1 VKGVLQGAPF
11 WFRPVSIA
19 GYSMRASSRRKPLVA
34 LLQPYLL
41 IAPTLILVLM
51 FNVVPAIRTVN
62 DSLHKPAR
70 GLNAAG
76 KPPEF
81 VGTQNFRDLFDHG
94 HYMGSRFLRAFRN
107 TIVFALATVT
117 VGVPLGLLLALLLN
131 HKQSLLGVWRCAVCY
146 PSLLPLIGA
155 ASIWSFIVSDSIGL
169 ANAVLRSLGHPGLNW
184 LGDRNLVLLS
194 VIIVNIWKQAGYFM
208 IFFLAGLQ
216 NIPRDI
222 YEAASLDGAGEM
234 QQFAALTL
242 PLLRRT
248 LLFVIVIAFIFA
260 FQTVEQLQALGE
272 GGPNDSANLLLYLIF
287 QNISERRNWGYVN
300 AMTIVLIGVVLTFT
314 ISNFLLFE
322 RDEND

>member
-1 VKGVLQGAPF
+1 MRVR
-11 WFRPVSIA
+11 RP
-19 GYSMRASSRRKPLVA
+19 RRPLVTI
-34 LLQPYLL
+34 LQPYLL
-41 IAPTLILVLM
+41 IAPTLLLVLM

-81 VGTQNFRDLFDHG
+81 VGWDNYRDIFDAS
-94 HYMGSRFLRAFRN
+94 HYMGGRFLRTFRN
-107 TIVFALATVT
+107 TVVFALATVGI
-117 VGVPLGLLLALLLN
+117 GVPLGLALALMLN
-131 HKQSLLGVWRCAVCY
+131 RQQKLLGLWRFAVFY

-155 ASIWSFIVSDSIGL
+155 ASIWSFIFSDSIGL
-169 ANAVLRSLGHPGLNW
+169 ANAVLKSHGHPGLNW
-184 LGDRNLVLLS
+184 LGDRNLVLMS
-194 VIIVNIWKQAGYFM
+194 VIIINIWKQAGYFM

-222 YEAASLDGAGEM
+222 YEAAALDGADAR
-234 QQFAALTL
+234 QQLTYLTL

-248 LLFVIVIAFIFA
+248 LLFVIVIAFTFA

-272 GGPNDSANLLLYLIF
+272 GGPADSANLLLYLIF

-314 ISNFLLFE
+314 LSNFLLFE
-322 RDEND
+322 REETDS

>member
-1 VKGVLQGAPF
+1 
-11 WFRPVSIA
+11 
-19 GYSMRASSRRKPLVA
+19 MRKPSPRKSLIA
-34 LLQPYLL
+34 HLQPYIL
-41 IAPTLILVLM
+41 IAPTLTLVLM
-51 FNVVPAIRTVN
+51 FNVTPAIRTVT

-76 KPPEF
+76 KPPEY
-81 VGTQNFRDLFDHG
+81 VGLQNFHDLFDES
-94 HYMGSRFLRAFRN
+94 HYMGGRFLRAFRN
-107 TIVFALATVT
+107 TIVFALATVGI
-117 VGVPLGLLLALLLN
+117 GVPLGLLLALLLN
-131 HKQSLLGVWRCAVCY
+131 HQQPLLGFWRFAVFY

-155 ASIWSFIVSDSIGL
+155 ASIWSFIFSDSIGL
-169 ANAVLRSLGHPGLNW
+169 ANAVLKSLGHPGLNW
-184 LGDRNLVLLS
+184 LGDRNLVLMS
-194 VIIVNIWKQAGYFM
+194 VAVVNIWKQAGYFM

-222 YEAASLDGAGEM
+222 YEAAALDGASDL

-272 GGPNDSANLLLYLIF
+272 GGPADSANLLLYLIF

-300 AMTIVLIGVVLTFT
+300 AMTIVLIGAVLAFT
-314 ISNFLLFE
+314 LSNFVLFE
-322 RDEND
+322 RDEGNR

>member
-1 VKGVLQGAPF
+1 
-11 WFRPVSIA
+11 
-19 GYSMRASSRRKPLVA
+19 MRAQSPRHSFFSH
-34 LLQPYLL
+34 LQPYLL

-51 FNVVPAIRTVN
+51 FNVLPAIKTVT
-62 DSLHKPAR
+62 DSLHRPAR

-76 KPPEF
+76 KAPDY
-81 VGTQNFRDLFDHG
+81 VGLQNFHDLFDET
-94 HYMGSRFLRAFRN
+94 HYMGARFQRAFRN
-107 TIVFALATVT
+107 TIVFALATV
-117 VGVPLGLLLALLLN
+117 VIGVPLGLLLALLLN
-131 HKQSLLGVWRCAVCY
+131 HKQPLLGLWRFAVFY

-155 ASIWSFIVSDSIGL
+155 ASIWSFIFSDSIGL
-169 ANAVLRSLGHPGLNW
+169 ANAVLKSLGHPGLNW
-184 LGDRNLVLLS
+184 LGDRNLALLS

-216 NIPRDI
+216 HIPRDI
-222 YEAASLDGAGEM
+222 YESASLDGASDL
-234 QQFAALTL
+234 QQFASLTL

-248 LLFVIVIAFIFA
+248 LLFVIVISFIFA

-314 ISNFLLFE
+314 IANILLFE
-322 RDEND
+322 RDESN

>member
-1 VKGVLQGAPF
+1 
-11 WFRPVSIA
+11 
-19 GYSMRASSRRKPLVA
+19 MRAQTPRKPLVSY
-34 LLQPYLL
+34 LQPYLL

-51 FNVVPAIRTVN
+51 FNVLPAIRTVS
-62 DSLHKPAR
+62 DSTHRPAR

-76 KPPEF
+76 KAPDY
-81 VGTQNFRDLFDHG
+81 VGLQNFRDLFDET
-94 HYMGSRFLRAFRN
+94 HYMGARFQRTFRN
-107 TIVFALATVT
+107 TLVFALATV
-117 VGVPLGLLLALLLN
+117 VIGVPLGLLLALLLN
-131 HKQSLLGVWRCAVCY
+131 REQVLLGLWRFAVFY

-155 ASIWSFIVSDSIGL
+155 ASIWSFIFSDSIGL
-169 ANAVLRSLGHPGLNW
+169 ANAVLKSLGHPGLNW

-222 YEAASLDGAGEM
+222 YESASLDGASDL

-248 LLFVIVIAFIFA
+248 LLFVIVISFIFA

-314 ISNFLLFE
+314 IANFLLFE
-322 RDEND
+322 RDESN

>member
-1 VKGVLQGAPF
+1 
-11 WFRPVSIA
+11 
-19 GYSMRASSRRKPLVA
+19 M
-34 LLQPYLL
+34 LQPYLL

-51 FNVVPAIRTVN
+51 FNVAPAIRTVN
-62 DSLHKPAR
+62 DSFYKPAR
-70 GLNAAG
+70 GLNAASRA
-76 KPPEF
+76 PEY
-81 VGTQNFRDLFDHG
+81 VGLRNFQDLFDEG
-94 HYMGSRFLRAFRN
+94 HYLGARFRRSFRN
-107 TIVFALATVT
+107 TIIFALATVA

-131 HKQSLLGVWRCAVCY
+131 HQQPLLGVWRFAVFY

-155 ASIWSFIVSDSIGL
+155 ASIWSFIFSDSIGL

-194 VIIVNIWKQAGYFM
+194 VIVVNIWKQAGYFM

-222 YEAASLDGAGEM
+222 YEAASLDGAGDR
-234 QQFAALTL
+234 QQFTALTL

-248 LLFVIVIAFIFA
+248 LLFVIVVSFIFA

-287 QNISERRNWGYVN
+287 QNIAERRKLGLRQRHDDC
-300 AMTIVLIGVVLTFT
+300 AHRRRADLHHQQFPAL
-314 ISNFLLFE
+314 
-322 RDEND
+322 

>member
-1 VKGVLQGAPF
+1 
-11 WFRPVSIA
+11 
-19 GYSMRASSRRKPLVA
+19 MRAQSPRKPLVSI
-34 LLQPYLL
+34 LQPYLL

-51 FNVVPAIRTVN
+51 FNVLPAVKTAT
-62 DSLHKPAR
+62 DSLHRPAR

-76 KPPEF
+76 KAPDF
-81 VGTQNFRDLFDHG
+81 VGLQNFHDLFDES
-94 HYMGSRFLRAFRN
+94 HYMGARFLRTFRN
-107 TIVFALATVT
+107 TLVFALATVAI
-117 VGVPLGLLLALLLN
+117 GVPLGLLLALLLN
-131 HKQSLLGVWRCAVCY
+131 HKQPLLGVWRFAVFY

-155 ASIWSFIVSDSIGL
+155 ASIWSFIFSDSIGL
-169 ANAVLRSLGHPGLNW
+169 ANAVLKSLGHPGLNW

-222 YEAASLDGAGEM
+222 YEAASMDGASDM
-234 QQFAALTL
+234 QQLAALTL

-248 LLFVIVIAFIFA
+248 LLFVIVISFIFA

-287 QNISERRNWGYVN
+287 QNIAERRNWGYVN
-300 AMTIVLIGVVLTFT
+300 AMTIVLIGVVLSFT
-314 ISNFLLFE
+314 IANFLLFE
-322 RDEND
+322 REESH

>member
-1 VKGVLQGAPF
+1 
-11 WFRPVSIA
+11 
-19 GYSMRASSRRKPLVA
+19 MRASSRRKPLVA
-34 LLQPYLL
+34 LLQPYML

-76 KPPEF
+76 KPPEY
-81 VGTQNFRDLFDHG
+81 VGTQNFRDLFDRG
-94 HYMGSRFLRAFRN
+94 HYWGSRFLRALRN

-131 HKQSLLGVWRCAVCY
+131 HKQPLLGIWRFAVSY

-155 ASIWSFIVSDSIGL
+155 ASIWSFIFSDSIGL

-234 QQFAALTL
+234 QQFAAITL

-322 RDEND
+322 RDESD

>member
-1 VKGVLQGAPF
+1 
-11 WFRPVSIA
+11 
-19 GYSMRASSRRKPLVA
+19 MRTPSPHKSLISY
-34 LLQPYLL
+34 LQPYLL
-41 IAPTLILVLM
+41 IAPTLLLVLM
-51 FNVVPAIRTVN
+51 FNVAPAFRTVN
-62 DSLHKPAR
+62 DSLYKPAR

-81 VGTQNFRDLFDHG
+81 VGLQNFQDLFDDS
-94 HYMGSRFLRAFRN
+94 HYMGMRFLRTLRN
-107 TIVFALATVT
+107 TIIFALATVAL
-117 VGVPLGLLLALLLN
+117 GVPLGLLLALLLN
-131 HKQSLLGVWRCAVCY
+131 HQQPLLGLWRFAVFY

-155 ASIWSFIVSDSIGL
+155 ASIWSFIFSDSIGL
-169 ANAVLRSLGHPGLNW
+169 ANAVLKSVGHPGLNW

-216 NIPRDI
+216 NISRDI
-222 YEAASLDGAGEM
+222 YEAASLDGAGEL
-234 QQFAALTL
+234 QQFFAITL

-248 LLFVIVIAFIFA
+248 LLFVIVVSFIFA

-272 GGPNDSANLLLYLIF
+272 GGPADSANLLLYLIF

-322 RDEND
+322 RDESDA

>member
-1 VKGVLQGAPF
+1 
-11 WFRPVSIA
+11 
-19 GYSMRASSRRKPLVA
+19 MRASSRRKPLVA

-41 IAPTLILVLM
+41 IAPTLVLVLM

-117 VGVPLGLLLALLLN
+117 VGVPLGLLLALLFN
-131 HKQSLLGVWRCAVCY
+131 HKQPLLGVWRFAVFY

-155 ASIWSFIVSDSIGL
+155 ASIWSFIFSDSIGL

-194 VIIVNIWKQAGYFM
+194 VIVVNIWKQAGYFM

-216 NIPRDI
+216 NIPRDL

-287 QNISERRNWGYVN
+287 QNISERRSWGYVN

>member
-1 VKGVLQGAPF
+1 
-11 WFRPVSIA
+11 
-19 GYSMRASSRRKPLVA
+19 MRAQSPRHTFVA

-51 FNVVPAIRTVN
+51 FNVLPAIKTVT
-62 DSLHKPAR
+62 DSTHRPAR

-76 KPPEF
+76 KAPDY
-81 VGTQNFRDLFDHG
+81 VGLQNFHDLFDET
-94 HYMGSRFLRAFRN
+94 HYMGARFQRTFRN
-107 TIVFALATVT
+107 TIVFALATV
-117 VGVPLGLLLALLLN
+117 VIGVPLGLLLALLLN
-131 HKQSLLGVWRCAVCY
+131 HKQPLLGLWRFAVFY

-155 ASIWSFIVSDSIGL
+155 ASIWSFIFSDSIGL
-169 ANAVLRSLGHPGLNW
+169 ANAVLKSLGHPGLNW

-222 YEAASLDGAGEM
+222 YESASLDGASDL

-248 LLFVIVIAFIFA
+248 LLFVIVVSFIFA

-314 ISNFLLFE
+314 IANFLLFE
-322 RDEND
+322 RDESN

>member
-1 VKGVLQGAPF
+1 
-11 WFRPVSIA
+11 
-19 GYSMRASSRRKPLVA
+19 MRAQSPRRSLVSF
-34 LLQPYLL
+34 LQPYLL

-51 FNVVPAIRTVN
+51 FNVVPAIKTVT
-62 DSLHKPAR
+62 DSLHRPAR

-76 KPPEF
+76 KAPDY
-81 VGTQNFRDLFDHG
+81 VGLQNFNELFDET
-94 HYMGSRFLRAFRN
+94 HYMGARFQRTFRN
-107 TIVFALATVT
+107 TIVFALATV
-117 VGVPLGLLLALLLN
+117 VIGVPLGLLLALLLN
-131 HKQSLLGVWRCAVCY
+131 HKQPLLGLWRFAVFY

-155 ASIWSFIVSDSIGL
+155 ASIWSFIFSDSIGL
-169 ANAVLRSLGHPGLNW
+169 ANAVLKSLGHPGLNW

-222 YEAASLDGAGEM
+222 YESASLDGASEL

-248 LLFVIVIAFIFA
+248 LLFVIVISFIFA

-314 ISNFLLFE
+314 IANFLLFE
-322 RDEND
+322 RDESN

>member
-1 VKGVLQGAPF
+1 
-11 WFRPVSIA
+11 
-19 GYSMRASSRRKPLVA
+19 MRARSPRKPLA
-34 LLQPYLL
+34 SLLQPYLL

-51 FNVVPAIRTVN
+51 FNVLPAVRTVS

-76 KPPEF
+76 KPPEY
-81 VGTQNFRDLFDHG
+81 VGLQNFRELFDDG
-94 HYMGSRFLRAFRN
+94 HYMGARFLRTFRN
-107 TIVFALATVT
+107 TIIFALATVAI
-117 VGVPLGLLLALLLN
+117 GVPLGLLLALLLN
-131 HKQSLLGVWRCAVCY
+131 HQQPLLGLWRFAVFY

-155 ASIWSFIVSDSIGL
+155 ASIWSFIFSDSIGL
-169 ANAVLRSLGHPGLNW
+169 ANAVLRSFGHPGLNW
-184 LGDRNLVLLS
+184 LGDRNLVLAS

-222 YEAASLDGAGEM
+222 YEAASLDGAGPT

-248 LLFVIVIAFIFA
+248 LLFVIVISFIFA

-322 RDEND
+322 RDESN